1 MKEKTYPLVTIIL
14 LNWNGWKNTIECL
27 ESLYQMDYPNYT
39 VIMVDNASQDQSV
52 ARLKSYCQ
60 GNLEVENQSFKYSHK
75 ERSIELL
82 EYEYSCQEFIPLQKD
97 RISTDFPSP
106 QPMVLIRN
114 DKNYGFTKGNNIA
127 MKYALRYQNPSHI
140 LLLNNDTVV
149 SPNLLSKMID
159 LSRKNEKIGFIGP
172 KIYHYPDEGFD
183 EKVIQYAGGKQD
195 LWRFEP
201 QPIGYGEPDQGQY
214 DHNQRVD
221 FISGACIL
229 ARATMIREIGL
240 LDEEFF
246 SYREENDWCM
256 RGYQHGWFTCY
267 SYQAVVW
274 HKGQGST
281 RNQQPTILYY
291 MTRNRFLFMK
301 KHATKI
307 QITIFLLIFFLF
319 DSWYRTAA
327 SLFYHRQ
334 TRLVFCFWKA
344 IKDGLKILSQ

>member
-1 MKEKTYPLVTIIL
+1 THVDKHLLQHMVELGEKDP
-14 LNWNGWKNTIECL
+14 
-27 ESLYQMDYPNYT
+27 
-39 VIMVDNASQDQSV
+39 
-52 ARLKSYCQ
+52 
-60 GNLEVENQSFKYSHK
+60 
-75 ERSIELL
+75 
-82 EYEYSCQEFIPLQKD
+82 
-97 RISTDFPSP
+97 
-106 QPMVLIRN
+106 
-114 DKNYGFTKGNNIA
+114 
-127 MKYALRYQNPSHI
+127 
-140 LLLNNDTVV
+140 
-149 SPNLLSKMID
+149 
-159 LSRKNEKIGFIGP
+159 KIGFIGP

-183 EKVIQYAGGKQD
+183 EKFIQYAGGKQD

-201 QPIGYGEPDQGQY
+201 QPIGYGELDQGQY

-229 ARATMIREIGL
+229 ARTAMIREIGL

-246 SYREENDWCM
+246 SYREENDWCR

-301 KHATKI
+301 KHASRV
-307 QITIFLLIFFLF
+307 QIIIFILIFVFF

>member
-1 MKEKTYPLVTIIL
+1 MKEKIYPSVTVIL

-27 ESLYQMDYPNYT
+27 ESLYQIDYPNYT
-39 VIMVDNASQDQSV
+39 VIVVDNASHDQSV

-60 GNLEVENQSFKYSHK
+60 GNLEFESQSFKYSHK
-75 ERSIELL
+75 KRPIKLL
-82 EYEYSCQEFIPLQKD
+82 EYEYGHQEFIPLQ
-97 RISTDFPSP
+97 TNQPTQDFLTP
-106 QPMVLIRN
+106 QNMVLIRN

-127 MKYALRYQNPSHI
+127 MEYALRYQNPSHI

-149 SPNLLSKMID
+149 NPTFLSKMMD
-159 LSRKNEKIGFIGP
+159 LSRKNERIGFIGP
-172 KIYHYPDEGFD
+172 KIYQYPISTNL
-183 EKVIQYAGGKQD
+183 IQYAGGKQD

-229 ARATMIREIGL
+229 ARTTMIREIGL

-246 SYREENDWCM
+246 SYREENDWCR

-301 KHATKI
+301 KHARRV
-307 QITIFLLIFFLF
+307 QIIIFILIFVLF

-344 IKDGLKILSQ
+344 IKDGLKILRQ